1 MRIVIVRLAVAIVL
15 FAAAWLSWS
24 EAGLAARVADAKQ
37 QMATLQFEID
47 DTLTPS
53 ASVSDYLPGE
63 NGSLSGGIRRMR
75 ATVAYWI
82 GEYDEVMENTSQE
95 LDPEVLLTAAN
106 AAFRSSE
113 RDRRGSQQ
121 EQVQRLDGVLQAYAS
136 VLKASPRHT
145 EAAYNYEY
153 VSRVRDQMASRV
165 AGKTPAALVAAA
177 PARAPS
183 TSSGRGGDLPAGNT
197 IHGRPGGPPP
207 EAKAEE
213 FQVIAPMEYGDREA
227 QPEATPGGKIQRK
240 G

>member
-1 MRIVIVRLAVAIVL
+1 MINKTVIVRLVTAVVL

-24 EAGLAARVADAKQ
+24 EARLAARVADARQ

-63 NGSLSGGIRRMR
+63 AGSLSADIRRLR
-75 ATVAYWI
+75 ATVTYWI
-82 GEYDEVMENTSQE
+82 GGYEAVMEEGGQE
-95 LDPEVLLTAAN
+95 LDAALLLTAAN
-106 AAFRSSE
+106 AAFRA
-113 RDRRGSQQ
+113 RARQVAAPQQ

-136 VLKASPRHT
+136 VLKASPRHAD
-145 EAAYNYEY
+145 AAYNYEY
-153 VSRVRDQMASRV
+153 VTRVRDQVASSV
-165 AGKTPAALVAAA
+165 PGKTPAAQVAAA
-177 PARAPS
+177 RAQ
-183 TSSGRGGDLPAGNT
+183 GGDLPAGNT